1 MKLSRSAKLRWRYAG
16 IVVVVLLVISAGL
29 TASAL
34 ASGGGEGS
42 GSKGWVKADW
52 ARVLNFAVLGILLF
66 VLLRKPLPKILNGR
80 IEGIK
85 DQLAELEAKKAEAE
99 KQLAGYNE
107 KLSAL
112 EQEADQ
118 IVQEYV
124 KQGNEAKAR
133 ILKEAKASADKLQQQ
148 ASRAIAHEFDQAKSK
163 LQAEIMDKSLKK
175 AEEIIASRINAS
187 DQDQLIDEY
196 LAKVVSK

>member
-16 IVVVVLLVISAGL
+16 IVFVVLLMVSAGL
-29 TASAL
+29 AASAM
-34 ASGGGEGS
+34 ASGDGEGS
-42 GSKGWVKADW
+42 GGKGWVKADW
-52 ARVLNFAVLGILLF
+52 ARVLNFGVLALLLF

-133 ILKEAKASADKLQQQ
+133 ILKEAEATAEKLQQQ
-148 ASRAIAHEFDQAKSK
+148 ARRAIEHEFDQAKSK
-163 LQAEIMDKSLKK
+163 LQADILEKSLKK
-175 AEEIIASRINAS
+175 AEEIIASQINAS

-196 LAKVVSK
+196 LAKVVS

>member
-1 MKLSRSAKLRWRYAG
+1 MKLSRGGARSWRYAG
-16 IVVVVLLVISAGL
+16 FLILLVLAVSAAL
-29 TASAL
+29 TASAV
-34 ASGGGEGS
+34 ASAGGEG
-42 GSKGWVKADW
+42 GDSKGWQAADW
-52 ARVLNFAVLGILLF
+52 ARVLNFAVLALLLF
-66 VLLRKPLPKILNGR
+66 VLLRKPLPKMLNAR

-85 DQLAELEAKKAEAE
+85 DQLTELEARKAEAE

-133 ILKEAKASADKLQQQ
+133 ILKEAEATAEKLKLQ
-148 ASRAIAHEFDQAKSK
+148 ARRTIEHEFEQARSK
-163 LQAEIMDKSLKK
+163 LQADVLEKSLEK
-175 AEEIIASRINAS
+175 AEEIIKSQITDS
-187 DQDQLIDEY
+187 DQSQLIDEY
-196 LAKVVSK
+196 LHKVVS

>member
-16 IVVVVLLVISAGL
+16 IVFVVLLMVSAGL
-29 TASAL
+29 AASAM
-34 ASGGGEGS
+34 AAGDAEGS
-42 GSKGWVKADW
+42 GGKGWVKADW
-52 ARVLNFAVLGILLF
+52 ARVLNFGVLALLLF

-133 ILKEAKASADKLQQQ
+133 ILKEAEATAEKLQQQ
-148 ASRAIAHEFDQAKSK
+148 ARRAIEHEFDQAKSK
-163 LQAEIMDKSLKK
+163 LQADILEKSLKK
-175 AEEIIASRINAS
+175 AEEIIASQINAS

-196 LAKVVSK
+196 LAKVVS

>member
-16 IVVVVLLVISAGL
+16 IVVVVLLMVSAGL
-29 TASAL
+29 AASAM
-34 ASGGGEGS
+34 AAGDGEESGG
-42 GSKGWVKADW
+42 KGWVKADW
-52 ARVLNFAVLGILLF
+52 ARVLNFGVLALLLF

-133 ILKEAKASADKLQQQ
+133 ILKEAEATAEKLQQQ
-148 ASRAIAHEFDQAKSK
+148 ARRAIEHEFDQAKSK
-163 LQAEIMDKSLKK
+163 LQADILEKSLKK
-175 AEEIIASRINAS
+175 AEEIIASQINAS

-196 LAKVVSK
+196 LAKVVS